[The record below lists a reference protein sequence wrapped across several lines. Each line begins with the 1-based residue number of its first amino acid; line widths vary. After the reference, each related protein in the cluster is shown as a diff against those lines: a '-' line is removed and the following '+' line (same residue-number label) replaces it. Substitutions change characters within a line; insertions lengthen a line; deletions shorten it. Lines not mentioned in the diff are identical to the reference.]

1 MVRSTWSKPARRAFA
16 TKVEVL
22 EGWVKAGALPDDA
35 PQLSTI
41 KDVRLWVDPGRGLTS
56 WSSYSVAA
64 PGGAHADLRARL
76 DFVLP
81 QFVALKAGAA
91 ETNRKPRRGKAISQK
106 QVEAERNKLA
116 EQNAILIARNHELTS
131 DITRI
136 KQILVELE
144 EKNRILIAERS
155 KLIPFGRS

>member
-1 MVRSTWSKPARRAFA
+1 MVRATWSKPARRAFE
-16 TKVEVL
+16 TKVEIL

-41 KDVRLWVDPGRGLTS
+41 NDVRLWDDPGRGLTS

-81 QFVALKAGAA
+81 QFVALKAGAVK
-91 ETNRKPRRGKAISQK
+91 TNRKPRRGKAISQK

-116 EQNAILIARNHELTS
+116 EQNVVLIAQNHELNS
-131 DITRI
+131 DVIRI
-136 KQILVELE
+136 KQLVSELE
-144 EKNRILIAERS
+144 EKNRILIAERR
-155 KLIPFGRS
+155 KLVPFGRS